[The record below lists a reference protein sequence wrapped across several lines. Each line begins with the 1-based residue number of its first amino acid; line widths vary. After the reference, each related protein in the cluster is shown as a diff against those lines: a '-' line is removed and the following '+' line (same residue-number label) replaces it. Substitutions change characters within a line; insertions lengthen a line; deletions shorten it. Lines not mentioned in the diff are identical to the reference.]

1 MKFLVFNIIVL
12 FSLGYLLTSKPNEN
26 FSDWAS
32 DKKNKISNLSKDQI
46 VSTIKKATGKSKV
59 VRDFNENQVNKDT
72 LKNDAN
78 EINTSI
84 VSDIREKVNKDSDL
98 KNEDLKTII
107 NDILEEKN
115 KNKLEQNKEII
126 DEKPEVHNNEIASK
140 ELQKENPQNKFM
152 SLEER
157 ENSLAELIVDM
168 ELYHLMSLK
177 K

>member
-46 VSTIKKATGKSKV
+46 VSTIKKATGESKV
-59 VRDFNENQVNKDT
+59 VRDFTENHVNKDT

-115 KNKLEQNKEII
+115 KNKLVQNKEII
-126 DEKPEVHNNEIASK
+126 DEKPKVHNNEIASK

>member
-46 VSTIKKATGKSKV
+46 VSTIKKATGESKV
-59 VRDFNENQVNKDT
+59 VRDFTENQVNKDT
-72 LKNDAN
+72 LKNDTN

-98 KNEDLKTII
+98 KNENLKTII

-140 ELQKENPQNKFM
+140 ELKKKT
-152 SLEER
+152 
-157 ENSLAELIVDM
+157 
-168 ELYHLMSLK
+168 LK
-177 K
+177 INLCH

>member
-46 VSTIKKATGKSKV
+46 VSTIKKATGESKV
-59 VRDFNENQVNKDT
+59 VRDFTENQVNKDT
-72 LKNDAN
+72 LKKDTN

-84 VSDIREKVNKDSDL
+84 VSDIKEKVNIDSEL
-98 KNEDLKTII
+98 KNVDIKSII

-115 KNKLEQNKEII
+115 KTKLEKNKEII
-126 DEKPEVHNNEIASK
+126 DEKPEVNNNEIASK
-140 ELQKENPQNKFM
+140 ELKKENPQNKFM

>member
-46 VSTIKKATGKSKV
+46 VSTIKKATGESKV
-59 VRDFNENQVNKDT
+59 VRDFTENQVNKDT
-72 LKNDAN
+72 LKNDTN

-98 KNEDLKTII
+98 KNENLKTII

-140 ELQKENPQNKFM
+140 EFKKENPQNKFM

>member
-26 FSDWAS
+26 FSDWAL

-46 VSTIKKATGKSKV
+46 VSTIKKATGESKV
-59 VRDFNENQVNKDT
+59 VRDFTENQVNKDT
-72 LKNDAN
+72 LKNDTN

-98 KNEDLKTII
+98 KNENLKTII

-140 ELQKENPQNKFM
+140 ELKKENPQNKFM

>member
-46 VSTIKKATGKSKV
+46 VSTIKKATGESKV
-59 VRDFNENQVNKDT
+59 VRDFTENQVNKDT

-140 ELQKENPQNKFM
+140 ELKKENPQNKFM